1 MKYLFD
7 TNLFLDILLARE
19 FASIVERLII
29 KIGTDKIGISDFSL
43 FSIGI
48 YLDRKKKSSF
58 FVSTPKKGGYIYN

>member
-19 FASIVERLII
+19 SASIVERVII
-29 KIGTDKIGISDFSL
+29 GIGTDEIGISDFSL

-58 FVSTPKKGGYIYN
+58 FVHL

>member
-43 FSIGI
+43 FSIEI
-48 YLDRKKKSSF
+48 YLDRKK
-58 FVSTPKKGGYIYN
+58 